1 MTTITGHLV
10 YDAKVHRKRCRF
22 PFESVTGGNDA
33 SWCCLIV
40 QLDPLE
46 RCDIFCF
53 GLPLLRQVNDLR
65 AGTVIEVDTV
75 PNRTR
80 SRSWTAPDGTE
91 WITAQYVA
99 STLRVVEGVRR

>member
-10 YDAKVHRKRCRF
+10 YDAKVHRKRRRF

-53 GLPLLRQVNDLR
+53 GLPLLRHINDLR
-65 AGTVIEVDTV
+65 VGTVIEVETV
-75 PNRTR
+75 PNRTQ
-80 SRSWTAPDGTE
+80 SRSWTTPDGTE
-91 WITAQYVA
+91 RTTAQYVA